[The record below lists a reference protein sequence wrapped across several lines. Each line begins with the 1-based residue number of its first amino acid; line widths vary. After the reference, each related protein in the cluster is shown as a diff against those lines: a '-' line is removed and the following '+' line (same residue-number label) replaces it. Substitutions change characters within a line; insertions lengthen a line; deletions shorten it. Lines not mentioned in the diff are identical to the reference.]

1 MLHSIGFTLAAVSR
15 LFFTVR
21 DASVSFS
28 HRFVTEYHIT
38 KKDSIQK
45 VNLFVTASNGVR
57 KFVQLKI
64 TAYRRY
70 MRSFYYL

>member
-21 DASVSFS
+21 DASVSFL

-45 VNLFVTASNGVR
+45 VN
-57 KFVQLKI
+57 
-64 TAYRRY
+64 
-70 MRSFYYL
+70 